1 MAKFVVYE
9 TKENGK
15 DYVLA
20 TVEGMAA
27 AMKEVKRRRKLVK
40 DTSVVGMQ
48 EKDIYL
54 FIKKHQEKELKKNGN

>member
-1 MAKFVVYE
+1 MPKFVVYE

-27 AMKEVKRRRKLVK
+27 AMKELKRRKKLVK
-40 DTSVVGMQ
+40 ETSVVGMQ
-48 EKDIYL
+48 DKEVYL

>member
-27 AMKEVKRRRKLVK
+27 AMKELKRRKKLVK
-40 DTSVVGMQ
+40 ETSVVGMQ
-48 EKDIYL
+48 DKEIYL

>member
-1 MAKFVVYE
+1 MPKFVVYE

-27 AMKEVKRRRKLVK
+27 AMKELKRRRKLVK
-40 DTSVVGMQ
+40 ETSVVGIQ
-48 EKDIYL
+48 DKEIYL

>member
-1 MAKFVVYE
+1 MPKFVVYE

-27 AMKEVKRRRKLVK
+27 AMKELKRRKKLVK
-40 DTSVVGMQ
+40 ETSVVGMQ
-48 EKDIYL
+48 DKEIYL
-54 FIKKHQEKELKKNGN
+54 FIKKHQEKELKKHDK

>member
-1 MAKFVVYE
+1 MPKFVVYE

-27 AMKEVKRRRKLVK
+27 AMKELKRRKKLVK
-40 DTSVVGMQ
+40 ETSVVGMQ
-48 EKDIYL
+48 DEEIYL
-54 FIKKHQEKELKKNGN
+54 FIKKHQEKELKKHGK

>member
-1 MAKFVVYE
+1 MPKFVVYE

-27 AMKEVKRRRKLVK
+27 AMKELKRRRKLVK
-40 DTSVVGMQ
+40 ETSVVGMQ
-48 EKDIYL
+48 DKEIYL

>member
-1 MAKFVVYE
+1 MPKFVVYE

-27 AMKEVKRRRKLVK
+27 AMKELKRRKKLVK
-40 DTSVVGMQ
+40 ETSVVGMQ
-48 EKDIYL
+48 DKEIYL
-54 FIKKHQEKELKKNGN
+54 FIKKHQEKEAKKNGN

>member
-1 MAKFVVYE
+1 VYE

-27 AMKEVKRRRKLVK
+27 AMKELKRRKKLVK
-40 DTSVVGMQ
+40 ETSVVGMQ
-48 EKDIYL
+48 DKEIYL

>member
-1 MAKFVVYE
+1 MPKFVVYE

-27 AMKEVKRRRKLVK
+27 AMKELKRRKKLVK
-40 DTSVVGMQ
+40 ETSVVGIQ
-48 EKDIYL
+48 DKEIYL

>member
-1 MAKFVVYE
+1 MPKFVVYE

-27 AMKEVKRRRKLVK
+27 AIKEQKRRRKLVK
-40 DTSVVGMQ
+40 DTSVIGIQ
-48 EKDIYL
+48 EKDVYL
-54 FIKKHQEKELKKNGN
+54 FIKKHQEKEVKKNGN

>member
-1 MAKFVVYE
+1 MPKFVVYE

-27 AMKEVKRRRKLVK
+27 AMKELKRRKKLVK
-40 DTSVVGMQ
+40 ETSVVGMQ
-48 EKDIYL
+48 DKEIYL

>member
-1 MAKFVVYE
+1 MPKFVVYE

-27 AMKEVKRRRKLVK
+27 AMKELKRRKKLVK
-40 DTSVVGMQ
+40 ETSVVGMQ
-48 EKDIYL
+48 DKEIYL
-54 FIKKHQEKELKKNGN
+54 FIKQHQEKELKKNGN

>member
-1 MAKFVVYE
+1 MPKFVVYE

-27 AMKEVKRRRKLVK
+27 AMKELKRRKKLVK
-40 DTSVVGMQ
+40 ETSVVGMQ
-48 EKDIYL
+48 DKEIYL
-54 FIKKHQEKELKKNGN
+54 FIKQHQEKELKKNGK